1 MLNFRVMG
9 RDSIN
14 VFCASFEVYSTEKWL
29 METVKFE
36 KDGVSFVA
44 K

>member
-1 MLNFRVMG
+1 MLNFGVMG

-14 VFCASFEVYSTEKWL
+14 VFCASFEVSHQRRL

-36 KDGVSFVA
+36 KDGVFFA
-44 K
+44 LD